1 MLIQAENS
9 IIQLVSYIP
18 DSCHGVL
25 LVSKKRTE
33 IPHLHHWSHTVQSTI
48 KWLEKDSNE
57 TLSAAGG
64 SLEAGKVSQ
73 VPMITPECCK
83 NAKMTYFTFCGP
95 NDVISSDFFFFFS
108 TRP

>member
-1 MLIQAENS
+1 MILIQAENS

-48 KWLEKDSNE
+48 KRLEKVSNE
-57 TLSAAGG
+57 TLSVAGG
-64 SLEAGKVSQ
+64 SLKAGKVSQ

-83 NAKMTYFTFCGP
+83 NAKMTNFIFCGS
-95 NDVISSDFFFFFS
+95 NDVISSDFFFFF
-108 TRP
+108 